1 MREFPSISDYNK
13 AVENK
18 FYQDR
23 SNIFSPVLK
32 QSGELHFEPGGRAVV
47 YKVEDSTNNIKAI
60 KLFTVNRDSLFQK
73 YNQISK
79 FIHKYTFSKY
89 FVEFQFKEKLIY
101 CSNVNSDKNENIF
114 PGLIMEWA
122 EGKTVGST
130 VKNFCAQNDIK
141 SLKELAEKFK
151 ELSLFIIDSDFGHGD
166 LKHDNIIV
174 DSDLNLKLIDYD
186 DMFIPEFM
194 GNKSSELGTP
204 SFQHP
209 NRKSKDFNARI
220 DDFSILSIYTSL
232 LALSKFP
239 NIYEKYED
247 QQNLLF
253 RLEDFEN
260 PAASELFQF
269 LDKDIVLAKWSY
281 LIKKSLENDHIY
293 IPELKNYLKGVFP
306 KPSINITHFP
316 EKFISGNEIEIQ
328 WKTENV
334 DEVCFINKL
343 VDING
348 VIKTN
353 VYPNSRFTFKI
364 KNHFETIEFEHKLI
378 VLPELKVKEFRSKQQ
393 KIEHGKETQIVWD
406 IDNAEK
412 IELHWLGNMEIVPNK
427 GEKTIS
433 PTDHTNYK
441 LIITALDGVTKEE
454 KEITVQ
460 VFKRVEI
467 KSFVSDLEFVVESLP
482 IKLTWDIENASS
494 VTLLSNMQADID
506 VTGKS
511 EIEIS
516 PKRTTTFSLKA
527 NNELFSATSSQI
539 KIEVQNI
546 PTFNPSIIPRLPSG
560 KDLIPSFEL
569 DFKGLSETILNESQI
584 GFKTAMKPTKRFNI
598 LNSLQKILK

>member
-23 SNIFSPVLK
+23 SNIFSPILK

-47 YKVEDSTNNIKAI
+47 YKVQDSANNTKAI

-79 FIHKYTFSKY
+79 FIYKFTSSKY

-101 CSNVNSDKNENIF
+101 CSDINSDKNDNIF

-122 EGKTVGST
+122 EGKTLGSN
-130 VKNFCAQNDIK
+130 VKNLCEQKEKK
-141 SLKELAEKFK
+141 SLKQLTEKFK
-151 ELSLFIIDSDFGHGD
+151 DLSLFIIDSDFGHGD

-174 DSDLNLKLIDYD
+174 DSDFNLKLIDYD
-186 DMFIPEFM
+186 DMFIPEFK
-194 GNKSSELGTP
+194 GQKSGELGTP
-204 SFQHP
+204 SFQHLK
-209 NRKSKDFNARI
+209 RKSDDFNAHI
-220 DDFSILSIYTSL
+220 DDFSILSIYSSL
-232 LALSKFP
+232 LALAEHP
-239 NIYEKYED
+239 YLYEKYED

-260 PAASELFQF
+260 PEKSEIFQF
-269 LDKDIVLAKWSY
+269 FDKDTELAKWSY
-281 LIKKSLENDHIY
+281 LLKKSLANDHIY
-293 IPELKNYLKGVFP
+293 IPELKNYLNGIFP
-306 KPSINITHFP
+306 KPSISMIHYP
-316 EKFISGNEIEIQ
+316 EKIITGSEIMLS
-328 WKTENV
+328 WTTENV
-334 DEVCFINKL
+334 DEVLLVNQKAELNGSVNLLIHQNSKFLFKL
-343 VDING
+343 
-348 VIKTN
+348 
-353 VYPNSRFTFKI
+353 
-364 KNHFETIEFEHKLI
+364 KNHFETIEYEYNLE
-378 VLPELKVKEFRSKQQ
+378 VLPELNIKEFRSKLQ

-406 IDNAEK
+406 IDNADK

-427 GEKTIS
+427 GEKFIS
-433 PTDHTNYK
+433 PIDHTDYK
-441 LIITALDGVTKEE
+441 LIVTALDGATKEE

-467 KSFVSDLEFVVESLP
+467 KSFVSDLDFVVETLP
-482 IKLTWDIENASS
+482 VKLSWEINNASNII
-494 VTLLSNMQADID
+494 LSSNLQEDID
-506 VTGKS
+506 VTGKK
-511 EIEIS
+511 EIEIL
-516 PKRTTTFSLKA
+516 PKKTTFFYLKA
-527 NNELFSATSSQI
+527 NNELFSLTSSQI

-546 PTFNPSIIPRLPSG
+546 PIFNPSIIPRLPSG

-569 DFKGLSETILNESQI
+569 DFKELSETILNESQI